1 MKKGPIPLPR
11 PERRR
16 RIPRHFSWVDHRL
29 VRDNH
34 LQQCRPPAL
43 ALYLFL
49 LTVADREGVS
59 YYRDQTICAML
70 RWDHGQLESARNE
83 LLRND
88 LIAYRAPF
96 YQVLDL
102 DPEPAPAPAHPPA
115 EPVAD
120 QPATAEEV
128 TAIFEEWRRKSGCR
142 STGAS

>member
-1 MKKGPIPLPR
+1 
-11 PERRR
+11 
-16 RIPRHFSWVDHRL
+16 
-29 VRDNH
+29 
-34 LQQCRPPAL
+34 
-43 ALYLFL
+43 
-49 LTVADREGVS
+49 
-59 YYRDQTICAML
+59 ML